1 MADDLD
7 IVNDAI
13 VRASEAVIRAL
24 NRTARLI
31 PNAPGQVEPGHMPRF
46 TQADI
51 DRLKER

>member
-13 VRASEAVIRAL
+13 VRAAEVAVLGL
-24 NRTARLI
+24 NRTLRLI